1 MGDIDSV
8 TGVHL
13 VQLENRQLKIEK
25 LKKYIYLFIFNLFIL
40 LGGMAKKK
48 IMIFSE
54 HLTNSRFYTIL
65 TSQLENVVTT

>member
-48 IMIFSE
+48 NHDFLRTFDQFS
-54 HLTNSRFYTIL
+54 IL
-65 TSQLENVVTT
+65 YDFN